1 MTAAMTSSRSP
12 ALHRPVAACANAPL
26 FLRTTTKGIG
36 LAAYISHYSRMLRIE
51 SNPVETPAKWKT
63 HLFEHAYEPKGVNSR
78 YNNGSGKS
86 LYDHQPFSRTTTQ
99 GIGLAAL
106 VALASPIDQD
116 TLWFETELIGGTSWP
131 SSEASLT
138 TTQGITF
145 SKTAVAIVFANYYGR
160 HRSRQTF
167 DDGLRLI
174 GLFTLQIPIV
184 KGGRACYREITTDGG
199 LRQLLQNASFC
210 RIMSVDGTQPSGIT
224 QHKLPA
230 RTVA

>member
-1 MTAAMTSSRSP
+1 MAP
-12 ALHRPVAACANAPL
+12 AKA
-26 FLRTTTKGIG
+26 FTTTN
-36 LAAYISHYSRMLRIE
+36 RFRELRR
-51 SNPVETPAKWKT
+51 K
-63 HLFEHAYEPKGVNSR
+63 
-78 YNNGSGKS
+78 
-86 LYDHQPFSRTTTQ
+86 
-99 GIGLAAL
+99 
-106 VALASPIDQD
+106 ASDLHNCVRQ
-116 TLWFETELIGGTSWP
+116 
-131 SSEASLT
+131 ASLT

-167 DDGLRLI
+167 DDGLRV
-174 GLFTLQIPIV
+174 GV